1 MCDGTQDI
9 TLENQE
15 SIVIIYIDENQV
27 RMKVQE
33 KCIGFYSST
42 SSTSESI
49 AHILKDTNIR
59 IGLSMFNLRGQ
70 CYDGASTMSAVY
82 KGTHALIQKEQPL
95 AYYTYYSSHRLN
107 RVCKSVAQS
116 KALLGSLSIV
126 NNIGV
131 LFSKSGKFSNLYQSI
146 DNDKTRF
153 K

>member
-1 MCDGTQDI
+1 
-9 TLENQE
+9 
-15 SIVIIYIDENQV
+15 
-27 RMKVQE
+27 
-33 KCIGFYSST
+33 
-42 SSTSESI
+42 
-49 AHILKDTNIR
+49 
-59 IGLSMFNLRGQ
+59 
-70 CYDGASTMSAVY
+70 MSAVY

-95 AYYTYYSSHRLN
+95 AYYTYCSSHRLN